1 MKRLNLLFLVLIVF
15 PLSSVAQTVITY
27 NYDAAGNRTT
37 RTSSV
42 EVAAIAESQTTDE
55 SEILGLDYSQELLNS
70 MNEFC
75 YAIKQHNG
83 NNPDNEFL
91 INFQWDN
98 KRKVFLCFVESPEII
113 TQAINTKQKRI

>member
-27 NYDAAGNRTT
+27 DYDDAGNRTT

-42 EVAAIAESQTTDE
+42 EVASIAESQTLDKLD
-55 SEILGLDYSQELLNS
+55 ILEPDYSQELLDDT
-70 MNEFC
+70 NEFC
-75 YAIKQHNG
+75 YDLKQYKG
-83 NNPDNEFL
+83 NNLDNEFSE
-91 INFQWDN
+91 NFQLEN
-98 KRKVFLCFVESPEII
+98 RRKIFLCFVEYPEII